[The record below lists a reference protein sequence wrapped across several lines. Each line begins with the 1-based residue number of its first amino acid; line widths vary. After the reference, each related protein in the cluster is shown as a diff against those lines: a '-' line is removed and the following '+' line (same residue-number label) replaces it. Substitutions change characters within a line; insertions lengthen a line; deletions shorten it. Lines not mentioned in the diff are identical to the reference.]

1 MKNVLK
7 NRRGFTLIELLAV
20 IVILAIL
27 VMVAIPAVTKY
38 LNTARAGTYVD
49 NAKSA
54 IDAVRTDVIAN
65 GVEKTTFTVT
75 DINALLE
82 KKLIN
87 SPFGSRYCNESK
99 VEVSFASD
107 GTTTYTVSLYDKAG
121 HGWKDQIKENELTN
135 SDVAISGMKDL
146 ECTEVSKDG
155 LTTATGGDGYCLSNT
170 GCADTSSGTRDACVK
185 KNYTWIDGK
194 SKPKDIKECSQ
205 SKNND
210 NQNNDQNNG

>member
-7 NRRGFTLIELLAV
+7 NRKGFTLIELLAV

-49 NAKSA
+49 NAKNA

-121 HGWKDQIKENELTN
+121 HGWSEQIKENELTN
-135 SDVAISGMKDL
+135 SDVAISGMTGL
-146 ECTEVSKDG
+146 TCNEVSKDG
-155 LTTATGGDGYCLSNT
+155 LTTASGSDGYCLSNT
-170 GCADTSSGTRDACVK
+170 GCADTSLDTRDACVK

-194 SKPKDIKECSQ
+194 KKPDSIDACAKSGGDDKKDE
-205 SKNND
+205 
-210 NQNNDQNNG
+210 QNNG